1 MPVNITDKC
10 KLIPKMQLCQCN
22 ESDPVG
28 LAISR
33 PRRIYKLWVHLAPL
47 SVCELT
53 TIL

>member
-10 KLIPKMQLCQCN
+10 KLIRSSPPKMQLCQCN

-33 PRRIYKLWVHLAPL
+33 PRRIYKL
-47 SVCELT
+47 
-53 TIL
+53 